1 MPVKQYALMR
11 KQEIIDTVTALA
23 APCADRL
30 GLILWDVE
38 FVREG
43 ADYFLRVMID
53 SERGVT
59 LGDCEAMTHELS
71 PLLDEA
77 DPIECSYQLE
87 VCSPGVERL
96 LRTPEHK
103 KAFVGRM
110 VRAKLYK
117 QHPTLKKKE
126 VVGTLAG
133 YDETSGAVTLDCE
146 GEKIVLQSDEIA
158 RLNAYFDFAAI
169 KNAWGDI

>member
-1 MPVKQYALMR
+1 MR
-11 KQEIIDTVTALA
+11 KQDIINTVTALA

-53 SERGVT
+53 SEDGVD
-59 LGDCEAMTHELS
+59 LEDCEAMSRALD

-77 DPIECSYQLE
+77 DPIEESYQLE
-87 VCSPGVERL
+87 VCSPGAERL
-96 LRTPEHK
+96 LRTTEHK
-103 KAFVGRM
+103 KAFVGRK

-117 QHPTLKKKE
+117 PHTELKSKE
-126 VVGTLAG
+126 VVGTLASV
-133 YDETSGAVTLDCE
+133 DEATGAVTLDCDGKE
-146 GEKIVLQSDEIA
+146 IVLEPGEIA
-158 RLNAYFDFAAI
+158 RLNAYFDFAAA
-169 KNAWGDI
+169 KKARSDFE

>member
-1 MPVKQYALMR
+1 MR
-11 KQEIIDTVTALA
+11 KQDIIDTVTALA

-53 SERGVT
+53 KEHGVT
-59 LGDCEAMTHELS
+59 LGDCEAMTRELS

-77 DPIECSYQLE
+77 DPIDCSYLLE
-87 VCSPGVERL
+87 VCSPGVERV
-96 LRTPEHK
+96 LRKPEHIKAYIGK
-103 KAFVGRM
+103 K

-117 QHPTLKKKE
+117 PHPELKKKE
-126 VVGTLAG
+126 AIGTLAA
-133 YDETSGAVTLDCE
+133 YDEASGAVTLDCDGKE
-146 GEKIVLQSDEIA
+146 IVLMSGDVA
-158 RLNAYFDFAAI
+158 RLNAYFDFANA
-169 KNAWGDI
+169 AWGDT